1 MPATAITYQAS
12 GLTMNCLFLPVTNK
26 QQPDWVLL
34 TVKKNLLRNPFK
46 AQLTL
51 SCPNERIN
59 ITHNYAHST
68 TLFLACSA

>member
-34 TVKKNLLRNPFK
+34 TIKKLLRNPV
-46 AQLTL
+46 QG
-51 SCPNERIN
+51 I
-59 ITHNYAHST
+59 AHLVMSK
-68 TLFLACSA
+68 